1 MTQMMLKVL
10 ILILK
15 LLLALYSY
23 ILIFWHKSCM
33 HIYIKYILKED
44 TFTMKFITLFR
55 TIIASSFIL
64 IFTNHIQS
72 QDGEPVFEEVI
83 VTAEKRD
90 ESLQSVSQAV
100 TAITDSE
107 ISAKNITSFVDLST
121 IVPGVTVAKN
131 EGYKTIIS
139 IRGVGN
145 ETNQNAIAAPS
156 VAYHMDG
163 IFIAS
168 PFSLQ
173 TDFIDVQRIEV
184 LRGPQGTLF
193 GQNSTGGAIN
203 VISNKPTTDELFT
216 KADITYGDY
225 GMKQL
230 RSSSNIPIS
239 DNVSTK
245 LSLSAM
251 TREGFTENLAT
262 GQDLDD
268 AHNLSFRTDW
278 MVDINDTTSLRIFG
292 QYSSVDRNG
301 AAIRGIDDPSPG
313 MRKLSQNTISKQEL
327 TSSVVAMIFE
337 TDLGY
342 ASLKILASSQED
354 DISVTRDNDRHNFG
368 DPVLSIPGLGAG
380 ATYQQA
386 EFRPETSLVETTT
399 FEVNLISNEPAMDGK
414 LDWTVGAFYMEHEI
428 ENVIRGY
435 RDDDLDGV
443 FKYVCDASFADPSYC
458 YDHDYGIPGRFDIYG
473 PTADVD
479 FFTDAFPYRESLSVY
494 AQTTYSFSDTFRLVS
509 GLRYSEDTFGTDV
522 TNFLNTET
530 FVAEGTTDE
539 VTTRVT
545 GEYDLSDNTMVYL
558 TLASGFKPGGSNLTF
573 GFDNDN
579 APPMVFP
586 TFEAETVDST
596 EMGIKTD
603 LFNGKARANIA
614 AFSYDYENL
623 QFQATDPDPYRGGVA
638 NIPDSEM
645 SGVEIEFTALA
656 SDSFTFDMNLAF
668 LNSEVSSD
676 YFVLDNVDAYQYF
689 FGEEDLR
696 YGLREN
702 VKGNQLAKTPEFTAD
717 VSLMYETDLPS
728 GNYLTAMLQY
738 VKRGKFMQRVSN
750 NPVVDSIPAYDI
762 VNLNIGIDFN
772 NNIGLNMML
781 LNVTDE
787 DGINSSMTDV
797 FGVASTGLELIPPRQ
812 FMTRISY
819 NF

>member
-1 MTQMMLKVL
+1 MNLKL
-10 ILILK
+10 ILSTK
-15 LLLALYSY
+15 LFFL
-23 ILIFWHKSCM
+23 
-33 HIYIKYILKED
+33 
-44 TFTMKFITLFR
+44 TLF
-55 TIIASSFIL
+55 TSFVSFDLSS
-64 IFTNHIQS
+64 QE
-72 QDGEPVFEEVI
+72 EPVFEEII

-90 ESLQSVSQAV
+90 ESLQTVSQAV
-100 TAITDSE
+100 TALTASE
-107 ISAKNITSFVDLST
+107 IEAKNINSFVDLSS

-131 EGYKTIIS
+131 EGYKTVIS

-173 TDFIDVQRIEV
+173 TDFLDVQRIEV

-203 VISNKPTTDELFT
+203 VISNKPTSEESFS

-239 DNVSTK
+239 DSASTK
-245 LSLSAM
+245 ISFSAM
-251 TREGFTENLAT
+251 TREGFTENLLT

-268 AHNLSFRTDW
+268 AHNLSFRADFL
-278 MVDINDTTSLRIFG
+278 IELSDTSSLRVFG
-292 QYSSVDRNG
+292 QYANVDRNG
-301 AAIRGIDDPSPG
+301 AALRGIDDQSPG

-337 TDLGY
+337 SDLGF
-342 ASLKILASSQED
+342 ANLKVLASSQDD

-386 EFRPETSLVETTT
+386 EFRPETSVVETTT
-399 FEVNLISNEPAMDGK
+399 FEVNLISNEPAMNGK

-443 FKYVCDASFADPSYC
+443 FKYVCDEPFADPSYC
-458 YDHDYGIPGRFDIYG
+458 YTHDFGIPGRFDIFG

-479 FFTDAFPYRESLSVY
+479 FFSDAFPYRESLSVY

-522 TNFLNTET
+522 ANFFNAGQQFQL
-530 FVAEGTTDE
+530 EGTTDE
-539 VTTRVT
+539 VTSKIT
-545 GEYDLSDNTMVYL
+545 GEYDLADSTMIYL
-558 TLASGFKPGGSNLTF
+558 TFASGFKPGGSNLTF

-596 EMGIKTD
+596 EIGIKTD

-623 QFQATDPDPYRGGVA
+623 QFQATDPDPYQGGVA
-638 NIPDSEM
+638 NIPESEM

-668 LNSEVSSD
+668 LNSEVSAD
-676 YFVLDNVDAYQYF
+676 YFALDNVDAYQYF

-702 VKGNQLAKTPEFTAD
+702 IKGNQLAKTPEFTAD
-717 VSLMYETDLPS
+717 VNFIYETDLPS
-728 GNYLTAMLQY
+728 GNYLTAILQY

-750 NPVVDSIPAYDI
+750 NPIVDAIPGYDI
-762 VNLNIGIDFN
+762 VNVTIGIDFN
-772 NNIGLNMML
+772 NNLGLDLML
-781 LNVTDE
+781 LNATDE

>member
-1 MTQMMLKVL
+1 
-10 ILILK
+10 
-15 LLLALYSY
+15 
-23 ILIFWHKSCM
+23 
-33 HIYIKYILKED
+33 
-44 TFTMKFITLFR
+44 MKFSILFR
-55 TIIASSFIL
+55 TLFASSFLL
-64 IFTNHIQS
+64 IYANSTQS
-72 QDGEPVFEEVI
+72 QDGDLAFEEVI

-90 ESLQSVSQAV
+90 ESLQTVSQAV

-107 ISAKNITSFVDLST
+107 IEAKNITSFVDLSS

-203 VISNKPTTDELFT
+203 VISNKPTTDERFS

-278 MVDINDTTSLRIFG
+278 MIDMNDTTSLRIFG

-301 AAIRGIDDPSPG
+301 AAIRGIDDQSPG

-327 TSSVVAMIFE
+327 TSSVFAMIFE

-399 FEVNLISNEPAMDGK
+399 FEVNLISNEPALEGK
-414 LDWTVGAFYMEHEI
+414 LDWTVGAFYMDHEI

-443 FKYVCDASFADPSYC
+443 FKYVCDASFADSSYC
-458 YDHDYGIPGRFDIYG
+458 YDHDYGIPGRFDIFG
-473 PTADVD
+473 PAADVD

-494 AQTTYSFSDTFRLVS
+494 AQTTYSFSETFRLVS

-545 GEYDLSDNTMVYL
+545 GEYDLAENTMVYL

-586 TFEAETVDST
+586 TFDAETVDST
-596 EMGIKTD
+596 EVGIKTD

-638 NIPDSEM
+638 NIPESEM

-750 NPVVDSIPAYDI
+750 NPVVDAIPAYDI
-762 VNLNIGIDFN
+762 LNLNIGIDFN
-772 NNIGLNMML
+772 NNIGLDMML

>member
-1 MTQMMLKVL
+1 
-10 ILILK
+10 
-15 LLLALYSY
+15 
-23 ILIFWHKSCM
+23 
-33 HIYIKYILKED
+33 
-44 TFTMKFITLFR
+44 MKFSKLFEAL
-55 TIIASSFIL
+55 IASSFL
-64 IFTNHIQS
+64 LAYANYAQS
-72 QDGEPVFEEVI
+72 QDGELVFEEVI

-107 ISAKNITSFVDLST
+107 IEAKNITSFVDLSS

-203 VISNKPTTDELFT
+203 VISNQPTTDERFS

-245 LSLSAM
+245 LSVSAM

-268 AHNLSFRTDW
+268 AHNLNFRTDW
-278 MVDINDTTSLRIFG
+278 LVDINDTTSLRIFG

-301 AAIRGIDDPSPG
+301 AAIRGIDDQSPG

-327 TSSVVAMIFE
+327 TSKVIAMIFE

-342 ASLKILASSQED
+342 ASLKILASAQED
-354 DISVTRDNDRHNFG
+354 DISVTRDNDRHNIG
-368 DPVLSIPGLGAG
+368 DSVLSIPGLGIG

-399 FEVNLISNEPAMDGK
+399 FEVNLISNEPALDGK
-414 LDWTVGAFYMEHEI
+414 LDWTVGAFYMDHEI
-428 ENVIRGY
+428 ANVIRGY

-443 FKYVCDASFADPSYC
+443 FKYVCDATFADPNYC
-458 YDHDYGIPGRFDIYG
+458 YDHDYGIPGRFDIFG
-473 PTADVD
+473 PAADVD

-545 GEYDLSDNTMVYL
+545 GELDLADNTMIYL

-596 EMGIKTD
+596 EIGIKTD

-638 NIPDSEM
+638 NIPESEM

-689 FGEEDLR
+689 FGQEDLR

-750 NPVVDSIPAYDI
+750 NPIVDAIPAYDI
-762 VNLNIGIDFN
+762 INLNIGLDFN
-772 NNIGLNMML
+772 NNIGLNFML
-781 LNVTDE
+781 LNATDE

>member
-1 MTQMMLKVL
+1 
-10 ILILK
+10 
-15 LLLALYSY
+15 
-23 ILIFWHKSCM
+23 
-33 HIYIKYILKED
+33 
-44 TFTMKFITLFR
+44 MKFTIFFRTLF
-55 TIIASSFIL
+55 ASSFL
-64 IFTNHIQS
+64 LFYANSMQS
-72 QDGEPVFEEVI
+72 QEGELVFEEVI

-107 ISAKNITSFVDLST
+107 IDAKNITSFVDLSS

-203 VISNKPTTDELFT
+203 VISNKPTTDERFS

-230 RSSSNIPIS
+230 RSSSNFPIS

-278 MVDINDTTSLRIFG
+278 MIDVNDTTSLRIFG

-301 AAIRGIDDPSPG
+301 AAIRGIDDQSPG

-327 TSSVVAMIFE
+327 TSSVFAMIFE

-399 FEVNLISNEPAMDGK
+399 FEVNLISNEPALDGK
-414 LDWTVGAFYMEHEI
+414 LDWTVGAFYMDHEI

-458 YDHDYGIPGRFDIYG
+458 YDHDYGIPGRFDIFG
-473 PTADVD
+473 PAADVD

-494 AQTTYSFSDTFRLVS
+494 AQTTYSFSETFRLVS

-545 GEYDLSDNTMVYL
+545 GEYDLAENTMVYL

-596 EMGIKTD
+596 EVGIKTD

-638 NIPDSEM
+638 NIPESEM

-750 NPVVDSIPAYDI
+750 NPVVDAIPAYDI

>member
-1 MTQMMLKVL
+1 
-10 ILILK
+10 
-15 LLLALYSY
+15 
-23 ILIFWHKSCM
+23 
-33 HIYIKYILKED
+33 
-44 TFTMKFITLFR
+44 MKFSKLFQAL
-55 TIIASSFIL
+55 IASSFL
-64 IFTNHIQS
+64 LAYTNYAQS
-72 QDGEPVFEEVI
+72 QDGELVFEEVI

-107 ISAKNITSFVDLST
+107 IEAKNITSFVDLSS

-203 VISNKPTTDELFT
+203 VISNQPTTDERFS

-245 LSLSAM
+245 LSVSAM

-268 AHNLSFRTDW
+268 AHNLNFRTDW
-278 MVDINDTTSLRIFG
+278 LVDINDTTSLRIFG

-301 AAIRGIDDPSPG
+301 AAIRGIDDQSPG

-327 TSSVVAMIFE
+327 TSKVIAMIFE
-337 TDLGY
+337 TDLDY

-368 DPVLSIPGLGAG
+368 DSVLSIPGLGIG

-399 FEVNLISNEPAMDGK
+399 FEVNLISNEPALDGK
-414 LDWTVGAFYMEHEI
+414 LDWTVGAFYMDHEI
-428 ENVIRGY
+428 ANVIRGY

-443 FKYVCDASFADPSYC
+443 FKYVCDATFADPNYC
-458 YDHDYGIPGRFDIYG
+458 YDHDYGIPGRFDIFG
-473 PTADVD
+473 PAADVD

-545 GEYDLSDNTMVYL
+545 GEFDLADNTMVYL

-586 TFEAETVDST
+586 TFEAETVEST
-596 EMGIKTD
+596 EIGIKTD

-638 NIPDSEM
+638 NIPESEM

-689 FGEEDLR
+689 FGQEDLR

-750 NPVVDSIPAYDI
+750 NPIVDAIPAYDI
-762 VNLNIGIDFN
+762 INLNIGLDFN
-772 NNIGLNMML
+772 NNIGLNFML
-781 LNVTDE
+781 LNATDE

>member
-1 MTQMMLKVL
+1 
-10 ILILK
+10 
-15 LLLALYSY
+15 
-23 ILIFWHKSCM
+23 
-33 HIYIKYILKED
+33 
-44 TFTMKFITLFR
+44 MKFSKLFQAL
-55 TIIASSFIL
+55 IASSFL
-64 IFTNHIQS
+64 LAYTNYAQS
-72 QDGEPVFEEVI
+72 QDGELVFEEVI

-107 ISAKNITSFVDLST
+107 IEAKNITSFVDLSS

-203 VISNKPTTDELFT
+203 VISNQPTTDERFS

-245 LSLSAM
+245 LSVSAM

-268 AHNLSFRTDW
+268 AHNLNFRTDW
-278 MVDINDTTSLRIFG
+278 LVDINDTTSLRIFG

-301 AAIRGIDDPSPG
+301 AAIRGIDDQSPG

-327 TSSVVAMIFE
+327 TSKVIAMIFD

-354 DISVTRDNDRHNFG
+354 DISVTRDNDRHNIG
-368 DPVLSIPGLGAG
+368 DSVLSIPGLGTG

-399 FEVNLISNEPAMDGK
+399 FEVNLISNEPALDGK
-414 LDWTVGAFYMEHEI
+414 LDWTVGAFYMDHEI
-428 ENVIRGY
+428 ANVIRGY

-443 FKYVCDASFADPSYC
+443 FKYVCDATFADPNYC
-458 YDHDYGIPGRFDIYG
+458 YDHDYGIPGRFDIFG
-473 PTADVD
+473 PAADVD

-545 GEYDLSDNTMVYL
+545 GEFDLADNTMVYL

-596 EMGIKTD
+596 EIGIKTD

-638 NIPDSEM
+638 NIPESEM

-738 VKRGKFMQRVSN
+738 IKRGKFMQRVSN
-750 NPVVDSIPAYDI
+750 NPVVDAIPAYDI

-772 NNIGLNMML
+772 NNIGLDMML

>member
-1 MTQMMLKVL
+1 
-10 ILILK
+10 
-15 LLLALYSY
+15 
-23 ILIFWHKSCM
+23 
-33 HIYIKYILKED
+33 
-44 TFTMKFITLFR
+44 MKFITLFR

-414 LDWTVGAFYMEHEI
+414 LDWTVGAFYMDHEI

-645 SGVEIEFTALA
+645 SGVEIEFTALI
-656 SDSFTFDMNLAF
+656 SDSLTFDINLGF
-668 LNSEVSSD
+668 VDSEVSSS
-676 YFVLDNVDAYQYF
+676 YEVLDNVDAFQYSAE
-689 FGEEDLR
+689 GEELIR
-696 YGLREN
+696 YGLRED
-702 VKGNQLAKTPEFTAD
+702 VKGNMLAKTPEFTAD
-717 VSLMYETDLPS
+717 STLTYEGELAS
-728 GNYLTAMLQY
+728 GNPINVILQFI
-738 VKRGKFMQRVSN
+738 KRGEFMQRVSN
-750 NPVVDSIPAYDI
+750 NPSVDTVPEYQIF
-762 VNLNIGIDFN
+762 NLTVGIDFPN
-772 NNIGLNMML
+772 NMDLDFLL
-781 LNVTDE
+781 LNATDE
-787 DGINSSMTDV
+787 NGVNSSMTDV
-797 FGVASTGLELIPPRQ
+797 FGVAATGIELIPPRQ
-812 FMTRISY
+812 VMTRLSY

>member
-1 MTQMMLKVL
+1 
-10 ILILK
+10 
-15 LLLALYSY
+15 
-23 ILIFWHKSCM
+23 
-33 HIYIKYILKED
+33 
-44 TFTMKFITLFR
+44 MKFTIFFRTLF
-55 TIIASSFIL
+55 ASSFL
-64 IFTNHIQS
+64 LSYANSMQS
-72 QDGEPVFEEVI
+72 QEGELVFEEVI

-107 ISAKNITSFVDLST
+107 IDAKNITSFVDLSS

-203 VISNKPTTDELFT
+203 VISNKPTADERFS

-230 RSSSNIPIS
+230 RSSSNFPIS

-278 MVDINDTTSLRIFG
+278 MIDVNDTTSLRIFG

-301 AAIRGIDDPSPG
+301 AAIRGIDDQSPG

-327 TSSVVAMIFE
+327 TSSVFAMIFE

-399 FEVNLISNEPAMDGK
+399 FEVNLISNEPALDGK
-414 LDWTVGAFYMEHEI
+414 LDWTVGAFYMDHEI

-458 YDHDYGIPGRFDIYG
+458 YDHDYGIPGRFDIFG
-473 PTADVD
+473 PAADVD

-494 AQTTYSFSDTFRLVS
+494 AQTTYSFSETFRLVS

-545 GEYDLSDNTMVYL
+545 GEYDLAENTMVYL

-596 EMGIKTD
+596 EVGIKTD

-638 NIPDSEM
+638 NIPESEM

-750 NPVVDSIPAYDI
+750 NPVVDAIPAYDI